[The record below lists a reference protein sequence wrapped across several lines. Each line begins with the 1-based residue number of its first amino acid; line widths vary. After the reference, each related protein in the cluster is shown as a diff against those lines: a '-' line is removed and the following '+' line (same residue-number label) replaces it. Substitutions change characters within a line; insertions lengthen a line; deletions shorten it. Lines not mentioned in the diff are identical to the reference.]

1 MTTIMGRERRSRA
14 NTVRLCDGKAV
25 DGLTVA
31 LRTVSPTVKLN
42 GVMSNRI
49 FKSLT
54 VGLARR
60 WRAGL
65 TQAFGVAGAIW
76 LVTEIVTRVSA
87 TANTLLTDNGDA
99 YLKGV
104 LITGAIWFVAYAYE
118 RRKVTFQVPTT
129 SSYITIKFGNMFDEP
144 TDWLIG
150 VNEFFDGRLGQ
161 VIAPTS
167 VHGQFISRVF
177 NGDENA
183 FRAAV
188 TNALAG
194 TPCTPTTRP
203 SQPSDAYAIGST
215 AVLAN
220 GAHKAFLVAMSH
232 TDHVTHKAGST
243 VPMMWDAL
251 KGALQAVQNHGNG
264 QPLSMPLIGNGLS
277 SVNVEPQH
285 LLRLIVLA
293 LVDFGRKIGLPKQ
306 VVIVVP
312 EACFDALDL
321 REIKRDWMKH

>member
-1 MTTIMGRERRSRA
+1 MW
-14 NTVRLCDGKAV
+14 
-25 DGLTVA
+25 
-31 LRTVSPTVKLN
+31 
-42 GVMSNRI
+42 
-49 FKSLT
+49 KSLS

-76 LVTEIVTRVSA
+76 LVTEIVTRVST
-87 TANTLLTDNGDA
+87 TANTWLTNNGDT
-99 YLKGV
+99 YLMGV
-104 LITGAIWFVAYAYE
+104 LIAGAAWFLAYSYE

-183 FRAAV
+183 FRRAV
-188 TNALAG
+188 TTALKG
-194 TPCTPTTRP
+194 VLFTTTTRS
-203 SQPSDAYAIGST
+203 SQPSDAYAIGTT

-220 GAHKAFLVAMSH
+220 GPHKAFLVAMSH

-243 VPMMWDAL
+243 VPMMWDAMR
-251 KGALQAVQNHGNG
+251 GALQAVQNHGNG
-264 QPLSMPLIGNGLS
+264 QPLAMPLIGNGLS

-293 LVDFGRKIGLPKQ
+293 LVDFGRKVGLPKQ
-306 VVIVVP
+306 VTIVVP

-321 REIKRDWMKH
+321 REIRRDWMKH

>member
-1 MTTIMGRERRSRA
+1 MTKNIW
-14 NTVRLCDGKAV
+14 N
-25 DGLTVA
+25 
-31 LRTVSPTVKLN
+31 
-42 GVMSNRI
+42 
-49 FKSLT
+49 SLT
-54 VGLARR
+54 VGLVRR
-60 WRAGL
+60 WRMGL

-76 LVTEIVTRVSA
+76 LVTEIVTRGSPA
-87 TANTLLTDNGDA
+87 ANAWLTNNGEA
-99 YLKGV
+99 YLRSV
-104 LITGAIWFVAYAYE
+104 LIAGAVWFVAYIYE

-129 SSYITIKFGNMFDEP
+129 GSYITIKFGNMFNEP

-150 VNEFFDGRLGQ
+150 VNEFFDGRLGE
-161 VIAPTS
+161 VIAKTS
-167 VHGQFISRVF
+167 VHGQFITNVF

-188 TNALAG
+188 TAALAG
-194 TPCTPTTRP
+194 VASSQTPRP
-203 SQPSDAYAIGST
+203 SQPSDAYPIGTT

-243 VPMMWDAL
+243 VPMMWDAMM
-251 KGALQAVQNHGNG
+251 GALQAVQNRGNG

-293 LVDFGRKIGLPKQ
+293 LVDFGRKVGLPKQ
-306 VVIVVP
+306 VTIVVP

-321 REIKRDWMKH
+321 REIRRDWMKR